1 MESTRGM
8 NMGEEILQLVL
19 CYSTRDEPEV
29 LGLLGEQRSHYHYFE
44 LLLVTF
50 KFSFIACFKFV
61 VLR

>member
-50 KFSFIACFKFV
+50 KFSFRV
-61 VLR
+61 SLRFPS